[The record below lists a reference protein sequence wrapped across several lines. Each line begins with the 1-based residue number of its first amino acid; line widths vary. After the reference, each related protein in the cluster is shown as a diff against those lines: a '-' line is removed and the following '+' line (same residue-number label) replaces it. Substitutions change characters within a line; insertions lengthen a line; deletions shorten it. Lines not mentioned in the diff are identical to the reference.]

1 MKGKKVMV
9 AGGAGFIGSQLVREL
24 LDEGAEV
31 SVFDNFLH
39 GDPAN
44 LTEVKNDVE
53 LVIGDLLDEW
63 KLLGALQRIKPQ
75 YIYDLVGDTYV
86 PTAYDIPKRFFRINV
101 EGTMNLL
108 LAAQVAGT
116 ERILYVSSTEVYG
129 EAISSEP
136 MTEDHPLNPYNTYA
150 VSKTAADRLCF
161 TFHKERG
168 IPVVLARIFNS
179 YGARESEPYVIPEII
194 AQLSKGKVLRLGN
207 IKARRDFTYVSDTSR
222 GLMTIMESD
231 VPNGDHVHVGSQIT
245 YSIEELVSMIAK
257 IMDVPD
263 YEIVI
268 DPARFRKLDI
278 EMFYCNNSRLKSLG
292 WKPLVGIEEGL
303 RKTVEWYIS
312 HGSRWSWED
321 WTDGTILYDA
331 KM

>member
-44 LTEVKNDVE
+44 LAEVKKDIE

-63 KLLGALQRIKPQ
+63 KLLGALQKIKPQ

-86 PTAYDIPKRFFRINV
+86 PTAYDIPKRFLRINV

-108 LAAQVAGT
+108 LAAQVAEV

-136 MTEDHPLNPYNTYA
+136 MTEDHPLGPYNTYA
-150 VSKTAADRLCF
+150 VTKTAADRLCF
-161 TFHKERG
+161 TFHKERD
-168 IPVVLARIFNS
+168 IPVVMARIYNS
-179 YGARESEPYVIPEII
+179 YGPRESEPYVIPEII
-194 AQLSKGKVLRLGN
+194 AQLSKGKVVRLGN

-231 VPNGDHVHVGSQIT
+231 TPNGDHVHVGSQIT
-245 YSIEELVSMIAK
+245 YSIEELAAMIAK

-268 DPARFRKLDI
+268 DPFADF
-278 EMFYCNNSRLKSLG
+278 F
-292 WKPLVGIEEGL
+292 V
-303 RKTVEWYIS
+303 
-312 HGSRWSWED
+312 
-321 WTDGTILYDA
+321 ILQV
-331 KM
+331 